1 MMNKGLFGKK
11 APINIADQV
20 GFDPMAQPEKPGTDW
35 GAVGRH
41 FAGSIGDAISQYYGV
56 APSYA
61 PQLRQQQ
68 FFEQQ
73 AALQA
78 ERQRNQAQ
86 LAAFR
91 ATLPTAQQR
100 NFQDFINMP
109 EDQQQEFL
117 SYQDMVNPIGQ
128 IGPDGRFYARP
139 RVQQRPAPPTAPV
152 GKLRP
157 RTGGR

>member
-1 MMNKGLFGKK
+1 MMKKKGLFGAK
-11 APINIADQV
+11 APVNIADQV
-20 GFDPMAQPEKPGTDW
+20 GFGPMAEPEKQGTNW

-41 FAGSIGDAISQYYGV
+41 VAGSIGDAISRYYGGV
-56 APSYA
+56 SAYA

-100 NFQDFINMP
+100 NFQEFINMP
-109 EDQQQEFL
+109 QDQQQEFL
-117 SYQDMVNPIGQ
+117 QYQDMVNPLGQ
-128 IGPDGRFYARP
+128 LGPDGRFYARP
-139 RVQQRPAPPTAPV
+139 RVRQAPPTKPV

-157 RTGGR
+157 YKR